1 MFKKFLEKN
10 IFNTRDS
17 VLVETFDTCEILY
30 TFVGSEF
37 WNFEK
42 FEFKKKYGDYDYG
55 SKELHTG
62 EKRFPQGMSPK
73 FCRKKSFIELGG
85 ILCNL
90 EIEITLRHLRFRQNK
105 LIYLLTQSFWFW
117 DSSKRSS
124 LASESAALE
133 PCWLFVASIRKLFT
147 QVRAQAYVLKGLSE
161 S

>member
-1 MFKKFLEKN
+1 MFKKFFEKN

-62 EKRFPQGMSPK
+62 EKRFPQGMSPE
-73 FCRKKSFIELGG
+73 FCRKKI
-85 ILCNL
+85 IYRTRWN
-90 EIEITLRHLRFRQNK
+90 IMQFRDRNNF
-105 LIYLLTQSFWFW
+105 T
-117 DSSKRSS
+117 S
-124 LASESAALE
+124 LK
-133 PCWLFVASIRKLFT
+133 I
-147 QVRAQAYVLKGLSE
+147 
-161 S
+161 